1 MPTPF
6 SYGRPGSEAA
16 RLRQWLHEAVLAHRA
31 AGTIPTTSRFL
42 YYEAVMSGI
51 VRKHGSGGGRRPDQ
65 DVSVALLWLRE
76 HGLVDWDEIRDRTRR
91 VIPFTGAASIPAAA
105 QEAVEIARLD
115 PWRGQAPLLIVE
127 SESLAGLCEDLA
139 YEYRII
145 LVPVRGQSSASLL
158 VNDVTPY
165 VARGSRQV
173 LYIGDHD
180 RSGYDIE
187 ASAQARLEGFAGQ
200 TLTWMRVALTA
211 DQVAEHDLTLVEH
224 VDRRDHQTRLVA
236 ECEAMPQATLVG
248 LVRHAVGDLL
258 PVSLDRVR
266 VQERRERQVVLR
278 RLDRP

>member
-1 MPTPF
+1 
-6 SYGRPGSEAA
+6 
-16 RLRQWLHEAVLAHRA
+16 
-31 AGTIPTTSRFL
+31 
-42 YYEAVMSGI
+42 
-51 VRKHGSGGGRRPDQ
+51 
-65 DVSVALLWLRE
+65 
-76 HGLVDWDEIRDRTRR
+76 
-91 VIPFTGAASIPAAA
+91 
-105 QEAVEIARLD
+105 
-115 PWRGQAPLLIVE
+115 LIVE